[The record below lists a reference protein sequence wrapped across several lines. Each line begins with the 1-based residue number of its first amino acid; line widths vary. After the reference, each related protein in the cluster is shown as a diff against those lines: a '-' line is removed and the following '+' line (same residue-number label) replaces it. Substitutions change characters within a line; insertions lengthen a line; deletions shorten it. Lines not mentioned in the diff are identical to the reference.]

1 MLNDSATPL
10 IQVLV
15 VDDSAVVRQVMQAVL
30 SQESDMEV
38 TVAADPIIALHKM
51 KQVRPH
57 VIILDLEMPQMDGL
71 TFLRKVMAEDPIPTL
86 ICSSVAGRGTVAAIR
101 ALEEGA
107 IGIVTKPKLGVGNFL
122 HESAV
127 MLIDTVRSAA
137 SARMRRRISLLSSP
151 LERKTSGPKTNGS
164 GATSKE
170 ERIVVIGASTGGT
183 EALAQILGAL
193 PADAPGI
200 VIVQHMPEQFTAAF
214 AKWLDTNCAI
224 HVKEA
229 ADGDR
234 VKRGWAF
241 VAPGNRHTT
250 MRRVSGHLTIQ
261 VGDGPLVSRHRPS
274 VNALFRSVALAAG
287 DSALGVI
294 LTGMGDDG
302 ADGLLEMRE
311 AGAFTI
317 AQNEATCVVFGMPK
331 EAIRRGAVHKVL
343 ALEAIP
349 AALASF
355 AIHGNK
361 MP

>member
-1 MLNDSATPL
+1 MLHDSAATR

-51 KQVRPH
+51 RQVRPH
-57 VIILDLEMPQMDGL
+57 VIILDLEMPKMDGL

-86 ICSSVAGRGTVAAIR
+86 ICSSVAGRGTIAAIR

-137 SARMRRRISLLSSP
+137 SARMRRRTRLAPPHS
-151 LERKTSGPKTNGS
+151 ERKTSGTKTNTAGV
-164 GATSKE
+164 TSKE

-193 PADAPGI
+193 PAEAPGI

-214 AKWLDTNCAI
+214 AKWLDTNCGI

-229 ADGDR
+229 ADGDH

-241 VAPGNRHTT
+241 VAPGNRHSTI
-250 MRRVSGHLTIQ
+250 RRASGHLTIQ
-261 VGDGPLVSRHRPS
+261 VGDGPLISRHRPS
-274 VNALFRSVALAAG
+274 VNALFRSVAKAAG

-302 ADGLLEMRE
+302 ADGLLEMRA
-311 AGAFTI
+311 AGAHTI
-317 AQNEATCVVFGMPK
+317 AQDEASCVVFGMPK
-331 EAIRRGAVHKVL
+331 EAIRLGAAHKVL

-349 AALASF
+349 AAVASF
-355 AIHGNK
+355 GTHGNK
-361 MP
+361 MQ